1 MTTTSRSSSS
11 TSTCSRSANTS
22 PSPSTTASPGRSAW
36 PRWRRRSCAPDDASF
51 ARTGANET
59 QPSAVSA
66 RQNLIGKIP
75 QIILE
80 VIGTIER
87 LELAAVQC
95 RNALACGS
103 PQRLQSQ
110 GILAPAP
117 LESPK
122 AVSHGFTGILVF
134 ARLDQALDKRV
145 QFIGQ
150 ADVSGRP
157 VGC

>member
-1 MTTTSRSSSS
+1 
-11 TSTCSRSANTS
+11 
-22 PSPSTTASPGRSAW
+22 
-36 PRWRRRSCAPDDASF
+36 
-51 ARTGANET
+51 ET

-157 VGC
+157 VGCSPGTAAYGLDLGQENWLACLSTSYRWRTPCAASCSRATGPSTS